1 MVEYIISGVVGLVL
15 GAVITYLILRSKLT
29 ITRQLDLETARQNEQ
44 LQNEKTQLQFDLAG
58 LTARQ
63 QELKN
68 SLEDSEKYASEYY
81 KKNIELATE
90 KLNAS
95 LEKMAKKYQA
105 DEEAYAQ
112 EYLKTVK
119 DYANEFTSTFVQ
131 KQAELEQLE
140 NAIAGLRST
149 VSAAVEASKRNLEE
163 KTKQDFY
170 RPQLSAADVLEIKKL
185 REVIPYLRDKEALN
199 KVIWKVY
206 YEKPYTDLV
215 GRVIGN
221 KVITGIYKLT
231 NIQNGM
237 CYVGQAVDIADRWKT
252 HIKRGVGAEAGGRN
266 KLYPVMY
273 EIGPE
278 NFTFEVIEKCS
289 REQLNEREDYWQEY
303 FKAKEFGYSIK

>member
-1 MVEYIISGVVGLVL
+1 MVEYIISGAIGLII
-15 GAVITYLILRSKLT
+15 GVIVTYLLLRRKLVT
-29 ITRQLDLETARQNEQ
+29 TRQLDLEIAQQNEQ

-58 LTARQ
+58 LTAKQ
-63 QELKN
+63 QELRN
-68 SLEDSEKYASEYY
+68 SLKDSEKYADEYY

-95 LEKMAKKYQA
+95 LERMAEKYQK

-119 DYANEFTSTFVQ
+119 DYADEFTSTFVQ

-170 RPQLSAADVLEIKKL
+170 RPQLPAADVLEIKKL

-289 REQLNEREDYWQEY
+289 REQLNAREDYWQDY